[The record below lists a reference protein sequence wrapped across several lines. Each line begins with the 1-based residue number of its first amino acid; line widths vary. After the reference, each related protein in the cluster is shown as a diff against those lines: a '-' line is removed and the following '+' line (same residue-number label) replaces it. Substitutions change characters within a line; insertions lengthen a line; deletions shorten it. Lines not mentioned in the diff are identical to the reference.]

1 MGLFS
6 LHLIKS
12 FPDNTMKRLLQ
23 TLLLSVFVF
32 GCDTNEPGADSSFKI
47 FLEFWNTTGRTPEIR
62 FDEMKTSKE
71 IKIDFSQTFEGQ
83 TEGNQLTKVVIDNF
97 KIVDNQNNNYNIKG
111 IKAYEYRNN
120 DWKED
125 VEFTMD
131 FTQTQDVGVV
141 VLVLDRS
148 ESLGNDFSRIK
159 EYAMDFVDQTFS
171 SHPEVQ
177 MGIVDFS
184 TDVHTFPITND
195 RTALKEY
202 ISHLASDRFT
212 ALYEAMDEGVE
223 MLLKN
228 SAQSRILVTF
238 TDGTDNMSDQN
249 YYNLDNILNKIKN
262 DKNTNKIRGFFIGLS
277 GKGGLD
283 NAIPPK
289 LMSNGWIV
297 SIPKSTSEVK
307 EVFEKFGKLISN
319 VYHLTYIR
327 NQQVIPRTTPVK
339 LRFDIQTMP

>member
-1 MGLFS
+1 MK
-6 LHLIKS
+6 LIFKA
-12 FPDNTMKRLLQ
+12 
-23 TLLLSVFVF
+23 LLLSVFIF
-32 GCDTNEPGADSSFKI
+32 GCDTTEPGAGSSFQI
-47 FLEFWNTTGRTPEIR
+47 YLDFWNTTGRNPEIR

-83 TEGNQLTKVVIDNF
+83 TEGSQLTKVVIDNF
-97 KIVDNQNNNYNIKG
+97 KIVDNQNNNYNIEG

-120 DWKED
+120 NWKED

-148 ESLGNDFSRIK
+148 ESLGGDFAKIK
-159 EYAMDFVDQTFS
+159 EYAMDFIDQTFTT
-171 SHPEVQ
+171 HPEVK

-184 TDVHTFPITND
+184 TDVHTFPITNN
-195 RTALKEY
+195 RAALKDY
-202 ISHLASDRFT
+202 VSNLTSDRFT

-223 MLLKN
+223 MLLRN

-238 TDGTDNMSDQN
+238 TDGADNMSDQN

-283 NAIPPK
+283 ETIPPK
-289 LMSNGWIV
+289 LISNGWIV
-297 SIPKSTSEVK
+297 SIPTSAGQVK

-339 LRFDIQTMP
+339 LRFDIQTVR

>member
-1 MGLFS
+1 MK
-6 LHLIKS
+6 LIFKA
-12 FPDNTMKRLLQ
+12 
-23 TLLLSVFVF
+23 LLLSVVIF
-32 GCDTNEPGADSSFKI
+32 GCDSNEPGAGNSFQI
-47 FLEFWNTTGRTPEIR
+47 YLDFWNTTGRNPEIR

-83 TEGNQLTKVVIDNF
+83 TEGSQLTKVVIDNF
-97 KIVDNQNNNYNIKG
+97 KIVDNQNNNYNIEA
-111 IKAYEYRNN
+111 IKAYEFRNN
-120 DWKED
+120 NWKED

-148 ESLGNDFSRIK
+148 ESLGGDFSKIK
-159 EYAMDFVDQTFS
+159 EYAMNFIDQTFTT
-171 SHPEVQ
+171 HPEVK

-184 TDVHTFPITND
+184 TDVNTYPITNN
-195 RTALKEY
+195 REALKGY
-202 ISHLASDRFT
+202 ISNLNSDRFT
-212 ALYEAMDEGVE
+212 ALYQAMDEGVE
-223 MLLKN
+223 MLLRYP
-228 SAQSRILVTF
+228 AQSRILVTF

-262 DKNTNKIRGFFIGLS
+262 DKNTNKIRGFFIGLE

-283 NAIPPK
+283 TSIPPK
-289 LMSNGWIV
+289 LISNGWIV
-297 SIPKSTSEVK
+297 SIPSSAAQVK

-327 NQQVIPRTTPVK
+327 NQQVIPRTAPVK
-339 LRFDIQTMP
+339 LRFDIQTVR

>member
-1 MGLFS
+1 MK
-6 LHLIKS
+6 LIFKA
-12 FPDNTMKRLLQ
+12 LLI
-23 TLLLSVFVF
+23 SVFLY
-32 GCDTNEPGADSSFKI
+32 GCDTNEPGAGNKFQIYLD
-47 FLEFWNTTGRTPEIR
+47 FWNTTGRNPEIK
-62 FDEMKTSKE
+62 FDESKTSKE

-83 TEGNQLTKVVIDNF
+83 TEGSLLTKVVIDNF
-97 KIVDNQNNNYNIKG
+97 KIVDAQNNNYNING
-111 IKAYEYRNN
+111 IRAYEYRNN

-131 FTQTQDVGVV
+131 FTQTQDVGVI

-148 ESLGNDFSRIK
+148 ESLGADFSKIK
-159 EYAMDFVDQTFS
+159 EYAMDFVDQTFA
-171 SHPEVQ
+171 SHPEVK
-177 MGIVDFS
+177 MGVVDFS
-184 TDVHTFPITND
+184 TNVHTFPITNNQA
-195 RTALKEY
+195 ALKDY
-202 ISHLASDRFT
+202 ISNLTSDRFT

-223 MLLKN
+223 MLLRN

-262 DKNTNKIRGFFIGLS
+262 DKNTNKIRGFFIGLE

-283 NAIPPK
+283 SNMPAK
-289 LMSNGWIV
+289 LISNGWIV
-297 SIPKSTSEVK
+297 SIPTSAAQVK

-327 NQQVIPRTTPVK
+327 NQQVISRTTPVK
-339 LRFDIQTMP
+339 LRFEIEAAR